1 MNSSPMIGG
10 PVAQTS
16 YGINVVGAGRGRQRF
31 DTMTELA
38 REAEAAGCA
47 AVWTSELY
55 SRSATVPMTVLA
67 TTTRRVLIGSNI
79 AYGVGRSPLMWV
91 AEARDLDELS
101 GGRLILGLGNG
112 TPNMM
117 EKWHGVAGPAP
128 AARMSELITVLRKL
142 WRLHDG
148 PVHHDGRFYTVHIAP
163 GIEMSPPLRAHLPIW
178 IAGVNPA
185 MIRTAGQLADGL
197 IGHPMFTT
205 DYVEQ
210 VVRPELAAGAHQIG
224 RAIDEIAVMGIRI
237 CAVDEDEDAARR
249 RAAFAIGQYAASRVY
264 DRLFALHGWSAAQQ
278 KIRQA
283 ARDHDADAL
292 IKAVPDAAIDAIA
305 VACAPGQLPERL
317 HAAALGFNH
326 VDLTAPPWGLSD
338 AQTLQNTRQIL
349 AGLRDLL
356 GRASAP
362 NVNRSA
368 QRSELVP

>member
-1 MNSSPMIGG
+1 MTAG
-10 PVAQTS
+10 PVAHTS
-16 YGINVVGAGRGRQRF
+16 YGINAVGSGRGRQRF

-67 TTTRRVLIGSNI
+67 ATTSRVLIGSNI
-79 AYGVGRSPLMWV
+79 AYGVGRSPLMWA

-112 TPNMM
+112 TPTMM
-117 EKWHGVAGPAP
+117 KNWHGVAGEAP
-128 AARMSELITVLRKL
+128 ATRMAELITVLRKL
-142 WRLHDG
+142 WRLHEG
-148 PVHHDGRFYTVHIAP
+148 PVHHDGRFYTVHMAP
-163 GIEMSPPLRAHLPIW
+163 GIEMSPPLRARLPIW

-185 MIRTAGQLADGL
+185 MIRTAGRLADGL

-210 VVRPELAAGAHQIG
+210 VVRPELATAADQVG
-224 RAIDEIAVMGIRI
+224 RRVDEIAVMGIRI
-237 CAVDEDEDAARR
+237 CAIDDDEDAARR
-249 RAAFAIGQYAASRVY
+249 RAAYAIGQYAASRVY

-292 IKAVPDAAIDAIA
+292 IKAVPDATVDAIA
-305 VACAPGQLPERL
+305 VACTPRDFPTRL
-317 HAAALGFNH
+317 LAASQGFDH
-326 VDLTAPPWGLSD
+326 VDATTPPWGLSD
-338 AQTLQNTRQIL
+338 AQTLHGTKQIL

-356 GRASAP
+356 ARSAAP
-362 NVNRSA
+362 SVNRKTE
-368 QRSELVP
+368 RSELLS